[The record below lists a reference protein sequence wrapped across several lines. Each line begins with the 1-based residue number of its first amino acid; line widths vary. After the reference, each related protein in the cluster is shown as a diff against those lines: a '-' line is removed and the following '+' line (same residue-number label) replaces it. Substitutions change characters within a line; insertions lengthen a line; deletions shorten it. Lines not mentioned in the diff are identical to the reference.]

1 MSPSLSFSLAPRP
14 HRNPRTCNAPT
25 ARTQTCG
32 AHIHPPHVRA
42 HTTCASVCPRRTC
55 HRTRSACMCFVP
67 RRATASWASALPTA
81 LIAHLA
87 IALAAKRGGA
97 RMSCEAS
104 AWPTRHQCDCAASAC
119 CHFSGCDCASSRL
132 RPTARASAVPFPQ
145 ISWSSSTTSGTA
157 RAAWD
162 LRAGT
167 ARRWTACS
175 GALLQVGCLSAAA
188 TLARPSRPLA
198 LVGLFVAGQAEAHRE
213 YSLTP
218 SQVRL

>member
-132 RPTARASAVPFPQ
+132 RPTARASAVPFCPRRYRGPLRRLLGLLELR
-145 ISWSSSTTSGTA
+145 GTFGPE
-157 RAAWD
+157 
-162 LRAGT
+162 LLGAGLH
-167 ARRWTACS
+167 AVEPCCR
-175 GALLQVGCLSAAA
+175 
-188 TLARPSRPLA
+188 
-198 LVGLFVAGQAEAHRE
+198 
-213 YSLTP
+213 
-218 SQVRL
+218 

>member
-14 HRNPRTCNAPT
+14 HRNPRTRNAPT

-42 HTTCASVCPRRTC
+42 HTTCASICPRRTC
-55 HRTRSACMCFVP
+55 HRTRPACMCFVP

-119 CHFSGCDCASSRL
+119 CHFSAAIAPLRDCVRQRGLVPCRSRRYRGSLRRLLGLLELRGTFGPELLGAGLHAVEPCCRCLLECCD
-132 RPTARASAVPFPQ
+132 
-145 ISWSSSTTSGTA
+145 
-157 RAAWD
+157 
-162 LRAGT
+162 
-167 ARRWTACS
+167 
-175 GALLQVGCLSAAA
+175 
-188 TLARPSRPLA
+188 
-198 LVGLFVAGQAEAHRE
+198 
-213 YSLTP
+213 
-218 SQVRL
+218 